1 MGEISVDFELENP
14 IDRGILERGLGEQS
28 SVRRTRVQGIVN
40 TGAIMLVLPQN
51 VVERLGL
58 QIQATVVVRDAD
70 DRREERPMAGPVTV
84 RIGDRSTR
92 TDCVVGPPLSEVLIG
107 QVILEALDLIADATN
122 RTLTPRT
129 PDYPL
134 LNLM

>member
-58 QIQATVVVRDAD
+58 QIQATVHSTS
-70 DRREERPMAGPVTV
+70 RRSGVTMNV
-84 RIGDRSTR
+84 HGTSAVTSALRATLPPSTTGATWR
-92 TDCVVGPPLSEVLIG
+92 MQALPDC
-107 QVILEALDLIADATN
+107 
-122 RTLTPRT
+122 TPAST
-129 PDYPL
+129 
-134 LNLM
+134 

>member
-107 QVILEALDLIADATN
+107 QVILEALDLIADSTN
-122 RTLTPRT
+122 RTLTPRMA
-129 PDYPL
+129 DYPL

>member
-58 QIQATVVVRDAD
+58 QIQVTVVVRDAD

-107 QVILEALDLIADATN
+107 QVILEALDLIADSTN

-129 PDYPL
+129 LDYPL

>member
-1 MGEISVDFELENP
+1 MGEIAVDFQLENP
-14 IDRGILERGLGEQS
+14 VDRGIVERGLSEEAT
-28 SVRRTRVQGIVN
+28 VRRTRVQGIVD

-58 QIQATVVVRDAD
+58 QIQETVVVRYAD

-84 RIGDRSTR
+84 RIGDRSMR
-92 TDCVVGPPLSEVLIG
+92 TDCLVGPPRGEVLIG
-107 QVILEALDLIADATN
+107 QVVLETLDLVADSAN
-122 RTLTPRT
+122 RRLTPRR

-134 LNLM
+134 LNLL

>member
-107 QVILEALDLIADATN
+107 QVILEALDLIADSTN

-129 PDYPL
+129 ADYPL

>member
-92 TDCVVGPPLSEVLIG
+92 TDCVVGPLLSEVLIG
-107 QVILEALDLIADATN
+107 QVILEALDLIADSTN

>member
-1 MGEISVDFELENP
+1 MGEIAVEFELENP
-14 IDRGILERGLGEQS
+14 VDRGIVERGLSEEA
-28 SVRRTRVQGIVN
+28 SVRRTRVQGIVD

-58 QIQATVVVRDAD
+58 QIQETVVVRYAD

-84 RIGDRSTR
+84 RIGDRSMR
-92 TDCVVGPPLSEVLIG
+92 TDCLVGPPRGEVLIG
-107 QVILEALDLIADATN
+107 QVVLETLDLIADSAN
-122 RTLTPRT
+122 RRLTPRR

-134 LNLM
+134 LNLL

>member
-14 IDRGILERGLGEQS
+14 IDCGILERGLGEQS

-92 TDCVVGPPLSEVLIG
+92 TDCVVGPLLSEVLIG
-107 QVILEALDLIADATN
+107 QVILEALDLIADSTN

>member
-70 DRREERPMAGPVTV
+70 DRREERPMAGRVTV

-107 QVILEALDLIADATN
+107 
-122 RTLTPRT
+122 
-129 PDYPL
+129 
-134 LNLM
+134 

>member
-70 DRREERPMAGPVTV
+70 DRREERPMAGRVTV

-107 QVILEALDLIADATN
+107 QVILEALDLIADSTN